1 MAFYGVHGQGRPSWS
16 RAFNPQLVQ
25 LVGKFWVFLSHTAP
39 WVSTVFF
46 FFFPHLCLW
55 VIHWGLL
62 LRLPWR
68 TWVAPVRASYG
79 GAAAA
84 WFSGVLAAPGTQ
96 GSWWPEQQE
105 IQYSGRVWQPVLA
118 RTLQCSCLE
127 NPWQTSLAGHSLQG
141 HKELDWTKMTLCVC
155 TLFFWPMAALPQ
167 WELSVKAHSCLA
179 CRDPGDAK
187 SGGTW
192 TTSTAGVKALSRSF
206 SEALVAG
213 DQQASLVSLSP

>member
-1 MAFYGVHGQGRPSWS
+1 M
-16 RAFNPQLVQ
+16 NLVLLLCVLALKVRSSQ
-25 LVGKFWVFLSHTAP
+25 NDCIFLSGCSQWPFMECMGKVGLVDHVHLIRSLCSWWESFGSSLATLP
-39 WVSTVFF
+39 PGFQLCFF

-68 TWVAPVRASYG
+68 TWVALVRASCG

-84 WFSGVLAAPGTQ
+84 WVSGVLAAPGTQ

-127 NPWQTSLAGHSLQG
+127 NPPA
-141 HKELDWTKMTLCVC
+141 
-155 TLFFWPMAALPQ
+155 
-167 WELSVKAHSCLA
+167 
-179 CRDPGDAK
+179 
-187 SGGTW
+187 
-192 TTSTAGVKALSRSF
+192 
-206 SEALVAG
+206 
-213 DQQASLVSLSP
+213 